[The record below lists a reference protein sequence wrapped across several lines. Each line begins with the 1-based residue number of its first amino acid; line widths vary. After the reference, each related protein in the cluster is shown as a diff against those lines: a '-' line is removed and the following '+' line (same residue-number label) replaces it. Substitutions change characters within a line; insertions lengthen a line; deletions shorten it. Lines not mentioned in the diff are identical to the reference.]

1 MMEMM
6 NLQKMIAEKRIT
18 RRQWTGTD
26 AQGRSTACLLAAM
39 HPPCGTKKSAS
50 VCPASLMPQW
60 MAELT
65 LWIDDSP
72 SDGRWWSIVERYG
85 AIAQRFPELDEK
97 RWDRASYRVGAA
109 ILRIAMPAADD
120 EWGCRRAVAGMLAY
134 YETAVATGEIDVLA
148 KAKWAAAAAVA
159 SADTARAEQA
169 ARSKW
174 AAAVTKATWLADM
187 ARAERATRTAR
198 AVGVARAT
206 EWVMVQAADA
216 AAGAAWVAARAER
229 ADLICDAV
237 LDAIEQE
244 LTAEK
249 GRSA

>member
-1 MMEMM
+1 
-6 NLQKMIAEKRIT
+6 
-18 RRQWTGTD
+18 
-26 AQGRSTACLLAAM
+26 
-39 HPPCGTKKSAS
+39 
-50 VCPASLMPQW
+50 MPQW

-120 EWGCRRAVAGMLAY
+120 EWGCRRAVAGMIVCC
-134 YETAVATGEIDVLA
+134 ESAVETGEIDASALA
-148 KAKWAAAAAVA
+148 AASAEAERAARAARAAGATWAEWAEQVEWAERETRAAAAARAAWTVQVA
-159 SADTARAEQA
+159 ARAN
-169 ARSKW
+169 
-174 AAAVTKATWLADM
+174 
-187 ARAERATRTAR
+187 
-198 AVGVARAT
+198 ARAT
-206 EWVMVQAADA
+206 AQAADA
-216 AAGAAWVAARAER
+216 AAGSGWVAEREARA
-229 ADLICDAV
+229 DHICDAV

-249 GRSA
+249 DGDDNGNETRTRARDTVGV